1 MGSSSD
7 NSYFRLKAF
16 SHDGDIS
23 RQLRE
28 IHAPGSWLDCKACPL
43 LVPPRLLISAGVR
56 RGRMVS
62 AGLLLL
68 IGFAEVSPLNLTY
81 LGLLD
86 PKSWTRNQAV
96 MKIWMSRKIR

>member
-7 NSYFRLKAF
+7 NSYFRLEAF

-56 RGRMVS
+56 RVS
-62 AGLLLL
+62 AGAHRVCRSKSAEPNLL
-68 IGFAEVSPLNLTY
+68 GFVRPEILDQEPSGDENL
-81 LGLLD
+81 D
-86 PKSWTRNQAV
+86 VAKD
-96 MKIWMSRKIR
+96 KIAQQ